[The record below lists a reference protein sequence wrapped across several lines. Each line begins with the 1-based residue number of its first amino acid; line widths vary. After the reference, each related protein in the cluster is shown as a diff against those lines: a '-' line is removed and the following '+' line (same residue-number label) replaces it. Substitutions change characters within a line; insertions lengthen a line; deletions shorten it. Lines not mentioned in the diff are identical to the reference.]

1 MPIVDV
7 HAHLGTDHIFE
18 HEFTRDALLAG
29 QSANGVDITI
39 VQPGSVVDAATVR
52 AQHDAIAA
60 LAREHP
66 GRFLGMACPNP
77 RLPELEY
84 FEEVQRCVRELGF
97 VGLKLH
103 TLAHAVSPASR
114 AGRRAFEAAAAL
126 GVPLMIHTGSGLP
139 WAAPGL
145 ILPAARDF
153 PGVRVVMAHS
163 GMMVFAIEALPV
175 AQACPNVWLE
185 TSWTGGPH
193 VRRFVRTLGPERVL
207 FGADHGDNV
216 ATELTKHRTIGL
228 TDREIE
234 WVLGRTAV
242 EVYGLRA
249 DGQAADHGTPAR
261 PVVSP

>member
-1 MPIVDV
+1 MDQV
-7 HAHLGTDHIFE
+7 FE
-18 HEFTRDALLAG
+18 HEFTREALLLG
-29 QSANGVDITI
+29 QSANGVDVTI
-39 VQPGSVVDAATVR
+39 VQPGSVADLPTVR

-84 FEEVQRCVRELGF
+84 FEEVQRCVRDLGF

-103 TLAHAVSPASR
+103 TLAHAVSPVSR
-114 AGRRAFEAAAAL
+114 AGRRAFEASQAF

-163 GMMVFAIEALPV
+163 GMMVFAVEALPV
-175 AQACPNVWLE
+175 AEACPNVWLE

-193 VRRFVRTLGPERVL
+193 VRRFVRTLGPDRVL
-207 FGADHGDNV
+207 FGADHADNV

-228 TDREIE
+228 ADHELE

-242 EVYGLRA
+242 EVYGLFTGRRGGDREA
-249 DGQAADHGTPAR
+249 TGQ
-261 PVVSP
+261 

>member
-1 MPIVDV
+1 MPVVDV
-7 HAHLGTDHIFE
+7 HAHLGMDQIFE
-18 HEFTRDALLAG
+18 HEFTREALLLG
-29 QSANGVDITI
+29 QSANGVDVTI
-39 VQPGSVVDAATVR
+39 VQPGSVANLADVR
-52 AQHDAIAA
+52 AQHDAIAR
-60 LAREHP
+60 LARDHP

-77 RLPELEY
+77 RLPEVDY
-84 FEEVQRCVRELGF
+84 FEEVRRCVRDLGF

-114 AGRRAFEAAAAL
+114 AGRRAFEAAAAF

-163 GMMVFAIEALPV
+163 GMMVFAVEALPV
-175 AQACPNVWLE
+175 AEACPNVWLE

-228 TDREIE
+228 ADHELE
-234 WVLGRTAV
+234 WVLGRAAA
-242 EVYGLRA
+242 ELYGV
-249 DGQAADHGTPAR
+249 PAGHPAGAPGR
-261 PVVSP
+261 PGS